1 MSKTVLPSGP
11 QGTNRMQVEKHD
23 GSRWNKTNTQEIKI
37 SLYSPARPTT
47 TTGQT
52 PRCCHADRVTPAR
65 AAPPRTCGARA
76 AGTGNTPP
84 ALCDVGGRCLALGV
98 CFCTGRWFPFFITKN
113 SQVGFFNNTPIFFS
127 FFVGFGSSRGAWA
140 GIGCVWAHPLFRSRE
155 NLCQRSDFISKF
167 FTVHSTG
174 PKCIGSIGDRRG
186 RGREA
191 KSGRP
196 GAFSPGAPLISS
208 LAIVHWGVSPLG
220 LAPAAPLS
228 GILGQALLYRS

>member
-84 ALCDVGGRCLALGV
+84 ALCDVGGRCLALAGGFRFLSQKIV
-98 CFCTGRWFPFFITKN
+98 RLAFLITHR
-113 SQVGFFNNTPIFFS
+113 FS
-127 FFVGFGSSRGAWA
+127 FLFLLGSVAA
-140 GIGCVWAHPLFRSRE
+140 GV
-155 NLCQRSDFISKF
+155 
-167 FTVHSTG
+167 
-174 PKCIGSIGDRRG
+174 RG
-186 RGREA
+186 RG
-191 KSGRP
+191 S
-196 GAFSPGAPLISS
+196 
-208 LAIVHWGVSPLG
+208 GVSG
-220 LAPAAPLS
+220 HIRYS
-228 GILGQALLYRS
+228 GPEKFVSAQ